1 MLDRLFRTVS
11 SLLLILLLSSCA
23 KNFQVV
29 ADIPPP
35 LIEPSALTAQ
45 LNYSEE
51 FRAYKFVEKSDDRSL
66 ESVDFGVA
74 QVTLFDRIFGSLF
87 ELSESGSDRHDLKIE
102 PQILD
107 FQYSAPKETKLK
119 LYEVWV
125 KYRLKVSDSKNEE
138 LADWVVK
145 GYGKTPT
152 SMLSS
157 HLKAFNVACNV
168 ALRDVG
174 AQLAIGFRN
183 QPSIKDY
190 LATKLDGSGINS
202 EGPQSE
208 VQDSQIVQGLIDSGE
223 GSLGTAEGSVES
235 AEGSTELAEGS
246 TELAEGSTESA
257 EESIKPVEGS
267 PKKAEDSLDTP
278 QGTLNLAEGSLDLEL
293 VSAMDS
299 SVGEMNEVINITE
312 AQFP

>member
-1 MLDRLFRTVS
+1 M
-11 SLLLILLLSSCA
+11 ILLLSSCT

-29 ADIPPP
+29 ADIPTP

-45 LNYSEE
+45 LDYSDE
-51 FRAYKFVEKSDDRSL
+51 FKTYKFVEKSDDRSL

-74 QVTLFDRIFGSLF
+74 QVSLFDRIFSSLF
-87 ELSESGSDRHDLKIE
+87 EISDSASDGHDLKIE
-102 PQILD
+102 PQILE

-125 KYRLKVSDSKNEE
+125 KYRLKVSDSKNQE

-157 HLKAFNVACNV
+157 HLKAFNIACNV

-174 AQLAIGFRN
+174 AQLAIGFRT

-190 LATKLDGSGINS
+190 LATRLGPGSGINS

-208 VQDSQIVQGLIDSGE
+208 ARDSQL
-223 GSLGTAEGSVES
+223 VEATIQS
-235 AEGSTELAEGS
+235 AEGSKSAEGS
-246 TELAEGSTESA
+246 E
-257 EESIKPVEGS
+257 P
-267 PKKAEDSLDTP
+267 PKKAKDSLSSP
-278 QGTLNLAEGSLDLEL
+278 EGALDLGL
-293 VSAMDS
+293 VSALVSAESEINQSKD
-299 SVGEMNEVINITE
+299 VIATTDE
-312 AQFP
+312 EFR

>member
-1 MLDRLFRTVS
+1 MLDKLFRLAS
-11 SLLLILLLSSCA
+11 SLLLILLLSSCT

-29 ADIPPP
+29 ADIPTP
-35 LIEPSALTAQ
+35 LIESSDLTAQ
-45 LNYSEE
+45 LDYSDE

-66 ESVDFGVA
+66 ESVDVGVA
-74 QVTLFDRIFGSLF
+74 QVRLFDRIFSSLF
-87 ELSESGSDRHDLKIE
+87 EMGESASDGHDLKIE
-102 PQILD
+102 PQILE

-125 KYRLKVSDSKNEE
+125 KYRLKVSDSKNQE

-157 HLKAFNVACNV
+157 HLKAFNRACNV

-183 QPSIKDY
+183 QPIIKDY
-190 LATKLDGSGINS
+190 LVTRLGPGSGINS

-208 VQDSQIVQGLIDSGE
+208 VQDSQLVEASIQSTE
-223 GSLGTAEGSVES
+223 GRIKS
-235 AEGSTELAEGS
+235 AEGSAKSAEGS
-246 TELAEGSTESA
+246 AKSAEGSESA
-257 EESIKPVEGS
+257 GGS
-267 PKKAEDSLDTP
+267 ERKKVEDSLSSP
-278 QGTLNLAEGSLDLEL
+278 AGALDLEL
-293 VSAMDS
+293 ASALVSAAN
-299 SVGEMNEVINITE
+299 EMNQSEDVIATPE
-312 AQFP
+312 EEFR

>member
-1 MLDRLFRTVS
+1 MLDKLFRITS

-29 ADIPPP
+29 ADIPTP
-35 LIEPSALTAQ
+35 LIDPIALTAQ
-45 LNYSEE
+45 LDYSDE
-51 FRAYKFVEKSDDRSL
+51 FQAYKFVEKSDDRSL
-66 ESVDFGVA
+66 ESVDFGIA
-74 QVTLFDRIFGSLF
+74 QVSLFDSIFGSLF
-87 ELSESGSDRHDLKIE
+87 DISATGTDGHDLKIE

-107 FQYSAPKETKLK
+107 FQYAEPKETKLK

-125 KYRLKVSDSKNEE
+125 KYRLKVSDNKNEE

-157 HLKAFNVACNV
+157 HLKAFNIACNV

-183 QPSIKDY
+183 QPSIKAY
-190 LATKLDGSGINS
+190 LTAKLGGGGINS

-208 VQDSQIVQGLIDSGE
+208 VQDSQLVE
-223 GSLGTAEGSVES
+223 GAIES
-235 AEGSTELAEGS
+235 AEGPVESVEGS
-246 TELAEGSTESA
+246 IQSAKGSSES
-257 EESIKPVEGS
+257 S
-267 PKKAEDSLDTP
+267 PKKAKDSVGAPD
-278 QGTLNLAEGSLDLEL
+278 GSFDLEL
-293 VSAMDS
+293 VSVVVS
-299 SVGEMNEVINITE
+299 TSGEGNENNEVIDAAE
-312 AQFP
+312 EELR

>member
-1 MLDRLFRTVS
+1 M
-11 SLLLILLLSSCA
+11 ILLLSSCT

-29 ADIPPP
+29 ADIPTP
-35 LIEPSALTAQ
+35 LIESSALTAQ
-45 LNYSEE
+45 LHYSDE

-66 ESVDFGVA
+66 ESVDFGDA
-74 QVTLFDRIFGSLF
+74 QVSLF
-87 ELSESGSDRHDLKIE
+87 EGIFSSLFEISEIGSEGHDLKIE

-125 KYRLKVSDSKNEE
+125 KYRLKVSDSKNQE

-183 QPSIKDY
+183 QPSIKAY
-190 LATKLDGSGINS
+190 LAAKLGGGSGINT

-208 VQDSQIVQGLIDSGE
+208 TQDSQLVKGVIESTQGSAESAKE
-223 GSLGTAEGSVES
+223 GSVESAEGSVES
-235 AEGSTELAEGS
+235 AEGS
-246 TELAEGSTESA
+246 
-257 EESIKPVEGS
+257 IKPSDKAKDSLGS
-267 PKKAEDSLDTP
+267 P
-278 QGTLNLAEGSLDLEL
+278 EGSLDLEL
-293 VSAMDS
+293 VSAVVS
-299 SVGEMNEVINITE
+299 AASEMSENKDVIATTDE
-312 AQFP
+312 EFP

>member
-1 MLDRLFRTVS
+1 M
-11 SLLLILLLSSCA
+11 ILLLSSCT

-29 ADIPPP
+29 ADIPSP

-45 LNYSEE
+45 LAYSEE
-51 FRAYKFVEKSDDRSL
+51 FKAYKFIEKSDDRSL
-66 ESVDFGVA
+66 ESVDFGGA
-74 QVTLFDRIFGSLF
+74 QVTLFDRIFSSLF
-87 ELSESGSDRHDLKIE
+87 ELGENGIDGHDLTIE
-102 PQILD
+102 PEILD

-125 KYRLKVSDSKNEE
+125 KYRLKISDNNNEE

-157 HLKAFNVACNV
+157 HLKAFNVACNI

-183 QPSIKDY
+183 QPSIKAY
-190 LATKLDGSGINS
+190 LATKLGGSGIDD

-208 VQDSQIVQGLIDSGE
+208 LQDSQIAENSAGIIEGSSTE
-223 GSLGTAEGSVES
+223 GSLAEGSVADGSVADGSLNAPEVALES
-235 AEGSTELAEGS
+235 AEGSID
-246 TELAEGSTESA
+246 SA
-257 EESIKPVEGS
+257 EESSAPAEVV
-267 PKKAEDSLDTP
+267 PNKAKESLEP
-278 QGTLNLAEGSLDLEL
+278 PESSLDLEL
-293 VSAMDS
+293 VSA
-299 SVGEMNEVINITE
+299 VGPVTAKMNEEFGITDE
-312 AQFP
+312 EYR

>member
-1 MLDRLFRTVS
+1 M
-11 SLLLILLLSSCA
+11 ILLLSSCT

-45 LNYSEE
+45 LNYSDE
-51 FRAYKFVEKSDDRSL
+51 FKTYKFVEKSDDRSL

-74 QVTLFDRIFGSLF
+74 QVSLFDGIFSSLF
-87 ELSESGSDRHDLKIE
+87 NLSESGSDGHDLKIE

-190 LATKLDGSGINS
+190 LATKLGGGSGINS

-208 VQDSQIVQGLIDSGE
+208 GEDSQL
-223 GSLGTAEGSVES
+223 AEGSAESAAGPISKDEGLLKTNGGTIQSAEGSIQS
-235 AEGSTELAEGS
+235 AEGSTKYPNKVKDA
-246 TELAEGSTESA
+246 
-257 EESIKPVEGS
+257 VGS
-267 PKKAEDSLDTP
+267 PES
-278 QGTLNLAEGSLDLEL
+278 SLDLEF
-293 VSAMDS
+293 VSAVVS
-299 SVGEMNEVINITE
+299 TAGEMKENNEVNGTTDE
-312 AQFP
+312 EFP

>member
-1 MLDRLFRTVS
+1 MIVF
-11 SLLLILLLSSCA
+11 LSSCT

-29 ADIPPP
+29 ANIPSP

-45 LNYSEE
+45 LDYSEE
-51 FRAYKFVEKSDDRSL
+51 FKAYKFVEKSDDRSL
-66 ESVDFGVA
+66 ESVDFGIA
-74 QVTLFDRIFGSLF
+74 QVTLFDRIFSSLF
-87 ELSESGSDRHDLKIE
+87 ELGASGSENHDLKIE

-125 KYRLKVSDSKNEE
+125 KYRLKVSDSNNEE

-157 HLKAFNVACNV
+157 HLKAFNIACNV

-174 AQLAIGFRN
+174 AQLAIGFRT

-190 LATKLDGSGINS
+190 LAAKLGGGRTNS

-208 VQDSQIVQGLIDSGE
+208 VQDDQLVQDSSGIE
-223 GSLGTAEGSVES
+223 KSPLGTAEGLLES
-235 AEGSTELAEGS
+235 ADGFI
-246 TELAEGSTESA
+246 ESA
-257 EESIKPVEGS
+257 DESIAPTEVA
-267 PKKAEDSLDTP
+267 PNKANDSLDP
-278 QGTLNLAEGSLDLEL
+278 AQSILDLEL
-293 VSAMDS
+293 VSVLDS
-299 SVGEMNEVINITE
+299 SEHQVTE
-312 AQFP
+312 LTSEQSP

>member
-1 MLDRLFRTVS
+1 M
-11 SLLLILLLSSCA
+11 ILLLSSCT

-29 ADIPPP
+29 ADIPTP

-45 LNYSEE
+45 LDYSDE

-66 ESVDFGVA
+66 ESVDVGEA
-74 QVTLFDRIFGSLF
+74 QVSLFDRIFSNLF
-87 ELSESGSDRHDLKIE
+87 EMSDSANEGHDLKIE
-102 PQILD
+102 PQILE
-107 FQYSAPKETKLK
+107 FQYSSPKETKLK

-125 KYRLKVSDSKNEE
+125 KYRLKVSDSNNQE

-157 HLKAFNVACNV
+157 HLKAFNRACNV

-190 LATKLDGSGINS
+190 LATRLGPGSEING

-208 VQDSQIVQGLIDSGE
+208 ALDSQL
-223 GSLGTAEGSVES
+223 VEAAIQS
-235 AEGSTELAEGS
+235 AEGRIKSTEGS
-246 TELAEGSTESA
+246 IESA
-257 EESIKPVEGS
+257 DGSIKSADGS
-267 PKKAEDSLDTP
+267 EPPKKAKDSLSSP
-278 QGTLNLAEGSLDLEL
+278 EGALDLEL
-293 VSAMDS
+293 VSALVSAASEKNQSED
-299 SVGEMNEVINITE
+299 VIATTDE
-312 AQFP
+312 EFR